1 MKKTNSELTI
11 SVDAEELTP
20 LDYPTDEITTIPNA
34 EEAGKAHVV
43 DNPSPPDGGWGWV
56 CVGARFVAVFVCFGV
71 VYSFGVIY
79 VELVDV
85 FRATRAEVAWVG
97 SVASGAMHMAGPLS
111 SLLNEQ
117 YGCRVTTIIAGGVAA
132 VGFLVS
138 AFAPSL
144 FFLYFSFGVV
154 GGMGLGLSI
163 VPSLVA
169 VTVYFRKRISLAI
182 ATSAIGAGVGT
193 MCLPMLYRALI
204 TQYGWQGMMM
214 VLSGVALNL
223 VVCGGLFRMPAYVIA
238 QQRQRTHERRRPP
251 RCVSFHSLFTVLNH
265 RPFLIFLTATA
276 STHLGVMVPYVHL
289 PDLARLTG
297 VAKGDASFLVS
308 IMGFV
313 GIAGR
318 LLFGYIADFRF
329 VSRILFYAVMLLI
342 CGVGTLLCTMVKTYA
357 LFAVY
362 AAVQGAFIGTWTAF
376 TPIVLTDIVG
386 VQHTGNA
393 LGLTIFL
400 SGISITVASPIAGA
414 LFDVTGRYI
423 ASFYL
428 AASIYLWGGL
438 LSIVCYLY
446 IKLKHNTGIDSLPKY
461 VLDVQTK

>member
-1 MKKTNSELTI
+1 MKKTNTELTI

-20 LDYPTDEITTIPNA
+20 LDYPTDEITAIPNTD
-34 EEAGKAHVV
+34 EVDKACDNV
-43 DNPSPPDGGWGWV
+43 DNPSPPDGGWGWI
-56 CVGARFVAVFVCFGV
+56 CVGARFVSVFICFGV

-85 FRATRAEVAWVG
+85 FSATRAEVAWVG

-117 YGCRVTTIIAGGVAA
+117 YGFRVTTIIAGGVAA

-154 GGMGLGLSI
+154 GG
-163 VPSLVA
+163 A
-169 VTVYFRKRISLAI
+169 H
-182 ATSAIGAGVGT
+182 
-193 MCLPMLYRALI
+193 
-204 TQYGWQGMMM
+204 
-214 VLSGVALNL
+214 
-223 VVCGGLFRMPAYVIA
+223 
-238 QQRQRTHERRRPP
+238 QRRRRPS
-251 RCVSFHSLFTVLNH
+251 CVSFHSLFAVMNH
-265 RPFLIFLTATA
+265 RPFLIFLAATA
-276 STHLGVMVPYVHL
+276 ATHLGVMVPYVHL

-313 GIAGR
+313 GILGR
-318 LLFGYIADFRF
+318 LLFGYIADFRC

-342 CGVGTLLCTMVKTYA
+342 CGAGTLLCTMVKTYT

-400 SGISITVASPIAGA
+400 SGISITVASPIAGS
-414 LFDVTGRYI
+414 LFDFTGRYV

-428 AASIYLWGGL
+428 AASIYLLGGL
-438 LSIVCYLY
+438 LNIACYLY
-446 IKLKHNTGIDSLPKY
+446 IKLKHDKGIDSLPTY
-461 VLDVQTK
+461 VLDVQAT